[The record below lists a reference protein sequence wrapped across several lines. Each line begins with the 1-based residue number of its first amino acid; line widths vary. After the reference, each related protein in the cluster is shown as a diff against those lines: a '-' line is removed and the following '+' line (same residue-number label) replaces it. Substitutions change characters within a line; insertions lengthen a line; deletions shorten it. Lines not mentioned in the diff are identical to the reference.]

1 MENLPTILFNAE
13 NRTLQF
19 KLMDSQGENPINLT
33 GMTLQFN
40 LGDSAT
46 TPIIQKTMSITSAL
60 LGECEVVLTPTELT
74 NLGSGRFR
82 YNIRQTAPSN
92 RVLVFGNVQIFVTF

>member
-19 KLMDSQGENPINLT
+19 KLMDSQGEDPINLT

-46 TPIIQKTMSITSAL
+46 TPIIQKTMTITSGVD
-60 LGECEVVLTPTELT
+60 GEVEVVLTPSELT
-74 NLGSGRFR
+74 NLGSGTFR
-82 YNIRQTAPSN
+82 YNIRQTAPTN
-92 RVLVFGNVQIFVTF
+92 RVLQFGTVKILVTF